1 MEAVVLILTV
11 YCGTPVSAFLT
22 YPKDGQSVVSMGP
35 VDASSRQ
42 FYLDLEEKIKASPSG
57 QVHRIEVARQ
67 VEGVR
72 CPVST

>member
-22 YPKDGQSVVSMGP
+22 YPKDGDRVTILDPVGP
-35 VDASSRQ
+35 ENRLFWA
-42 FYLDLEEKIKASPSG
+42 DLTKQVEASPAG
-57 QVHRIEVARQ
+57 RVHRIKVEAQ